1 MASINNNIRGKKL
14 FKEGTSGSFASKGSD
29 GEITVSKEIS
39 DQLASLDDISSIFND
54 DALFQVN
61 KFLVKQI
68 EDLRSDVEELH
79 GFIINA
85 FGRDSSAAAS
95 QGARGATGS
104 TGSAGAKGAT
114 GSAGATGGQGPKG
127 DTGSAGTNGTNGSPG
142 AKGATG
148 SAGAKGSTG
157 GTGGQGIQG
166 IKGATGAAGTNGTN
180 GSPGARG
187 ATGSQ
192 GAKGD
197 TGDTG
202 AAGSDASVKGASTN
216 FTIGKTTYTFNNG
229 LLEAVR

>member
-54 DALFQVN
+54 DNLFQVN

-104 TGSAGAKGAT
+104 TGSAGA
-114 GSAGATGGQGPKG
+114 
-127 DTGSAGTNGTNGSPG
+127 
-142 AKGATG
+142 
-148 SAGAKGSTG
+148 
-157 GTGGQGIQG
+157 
-166 IKGATGAAGTNGTN
+166 
-180 GSPGARG
+180 
-187 ATGSQ
+187 
-192 GAKGD
+192 
-197 TGDTG
+197 TG
-202 AAGSDASVKGASTN
+202 AAGSDASVSGASTN
-216 FTIGKTTYTFNNG
+216 FTIGKTTYTFKNG

>member
-104 TGSAGAKGAT
+104 TGSTGAKGAT
-114 GSAGATGGQGPKG
+114 GGAGV
-127 DTGSAGTNGTNGSPG
+127 
-142 AKGATG
+142 
-148 SAGAKGSTG
+148 
-157 GTGGQGIQG
+157 TGGQGIQG
-166 IKGATGAAGTNGTN
+166 I
-180 GSPGARG
+180 RG
-187 ATGSQ
+187 A
-192 GAKGD
+192 
-197 TGDTG
+197 TG

>member
-148 SAGAKGSTG
+148 SAGAKGDTG
-157 GTGGQGIQG
+157 AAGATGGQGIQG
-166 IKGATGAAGTNGTN
+166 IKGA
-180 GSPGARG
+180 
-187 ATGSQ
+187 
-192 GAKGD
+192 
-197 TGDTG
+197 TG

>member
-54 DALFQVN
+54 DNLFQVN

-114 GSAGATGGQGPKG
+114 GA
-127 DTGSAGTNGTNGSPG
+127 AGTNGTNGSPG
-142 AKGATG
+142 ARGATGSTG
-148 SAGAKGSTG
+148 SAGA
-157 GTGGQGIQG
+157 
-166 IKGATGAAGTNGTN
+166 KGATGAAGTNGTN

-216 FTIGKTTYTFNNG
+216 FTIGKTTYTFKNG
-229 LLEAVR
+229 LLETVR

>member
-104 TGSAGAKGAT
+104 TGSAGA
-114 GSAGATGGQGPKG
+114 
-127 DTGSAGTNGTNGSPG
+127 
-142 AKGATG
+142 
-148 SAGAKGSTG
+148 
-157 GTGGQGIQG
+157 
-166 IKGATGAAGTNGTN
+166 
-180 GSPGARG
+180 
-187 ATGSQ
+187 
-192 GAKGD
+192 
-197 TGDTG
+197 TG
-202 AAGSDASVKGASTN
+202 AAGSDASVSGASTN
-216 FTIGKTTYTFNNG
+216 FTIGKTTYTFKNG
-229 LLEAVR
+229 LLETVR